1 MKIDVIDCIL
11 KINPKA
17 VVNVD
22 GNNIDTC
29 EIEWLEGTTPISKE
43 DIKAQIPI
51 IEQEEEDKKTNK
63 VSAYRKLEMTD
74 NEILAIDPTLEEYL

>member
-1 MKIDVIDCIL
+1 MNVNLIDCIL
-11 KINPKA
+11 KINPNAK
-17 VVNVD
+17 VTIS
-22 GNNIDTC
+22 GNDIDSC

-63 VSAYRKLEMTD
+63 VSAYRKMEMTD
-74 NEILAIDPTLEEYL
+74 DEILAIDSTLEEYL

>member
-1 MKIDVIDCIL
+1 MTDIGKCIL
-11 KINPKA
+11 KINPNA
-17 VVNVD
+17 IFTID
-22 GNNIDTC
+22 GSDIDTC
-29 EIEWLEGTTPISKE
+29 TIEWLEGTTPISKA

-74 NEILAIDPTLEEYL
+74 DEILAIDPTLEEYL